1 MTEHTPFFSVIIP
14 IYNVEQYLCEC
25 VDSVLRQS
33 FSDIEVILVDDG
45 SPDNCGA
52 ICDDYQ
58 KRDPRIRCVHK
69 PNGGL
74 SDARNAGIRI
84 ARGEYLLF
92 LDSDDYWDDPEALRQ
107 LRTDL
112 EASRTPA
119 DIGIF
124 QAKLL
129 YPDGSMQPDQGVFSE
144 DFRDM
149 EPEESLRYLSQN
161 GLLVGSA
168 CSKAVRRSFLFAH
181 DLFFKVGIKSEDI
194 DWILRVANCL
204 PKYIYSD
211 QFFYIYR
218 KGRETSITSNV
229 DLDYLRSFA
238 DMLEGFASYPWC
250 GDTARDCLMGYV
262 AYEFTILMAK
272 ATNLPASPGKKAL
285 LKRIRT
291 MASILDYDIHPKV
304 RKVNMVRRILGVSAT
319 MHLLGLYLKHRNR

>member
-1 MTEHTPFFSVIIP
+1 MSEQTPFFSVIVP
-14 IYNVEQYLCEC
+14 IYNVEQYLNEC

-52 ICDDYQ
+52 ICDAYQ
-58 KRDPRIRCVHK
+58 ARDSRIRVIHK

-74 SDARNAGIRI
+74 SDARNAGIRL
-84 ARGEYLLF
+84 ARGTYLLF

-107 LRTDL
+107 LRDDL
-112 EASRTPA
+112 TGTCPQA

-144 DFRDM
+144 HFRDM

-168 CSKAVRRSFLFAH
+168 CSKAIRRSFVLEH

-204 PKYIYSD
+204 PKYTYSD

-218 KGRETSITSNV
+218 KGRDTSITSNV
-229 DLDYLRSFA
+229 DLKYLQTFA
-238 DMLEGFASYPWC
+238 DMLEGFCAYPWSS
-250 GDTARDCLMGYV
+250 TAVQECLMGYV
-262 AYEFTILMAK
+262 AYEYTILMAK
-272 ATNLPASPGKKAL
+272 AVNLPRSSEKAAF
-285 LKRIRT
+285 LKRVRA
-291 MASILDYDIHPKV
+291 MSHLLRCDIHPKV
-304 RKVNMVRRILGVSAT
+304 RKVNLVRRILGLRAT
-319 MHLLGLYLKHRNR
+319 MELLGLYLKHRNR